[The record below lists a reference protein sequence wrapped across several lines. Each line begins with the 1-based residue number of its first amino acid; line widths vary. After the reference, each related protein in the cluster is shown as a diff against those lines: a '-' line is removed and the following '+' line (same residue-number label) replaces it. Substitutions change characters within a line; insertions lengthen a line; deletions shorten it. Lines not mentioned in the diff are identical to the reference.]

1 VRRTTSRRVAALLL
15 AAPLSLAAAGADEP
29 PAGTVP
35 QATPAPQ
42 SGPEPPSQPA
52 PEAGPSQEQIAI
64 FERAG
69 RLLQARCAMP
79 GCHLGPDGMKGMRLE
94 SGQIYRSTVNVRSRT
109 EPGLLRVAPGAPDR
123 SLLYLKL
130 LPPEEGHYRGPRMP
144 MAMNPLA
151 PEEIALV
158 RQWIES
164 FPAELW
170 GAPPAAEPAA
180 GAARTFQGSTL
191 VNLPTPDPLGARA
204 LEFQILHRFKTST
217 RDSGSKD
224 FYGLDSGAWI
234 SIGLAYGLTDTL
246 EVGLRRTNLEH
257 DYEADAKWTPLRQ
270 VAGASPVSLALRAS
284 YSNLRETGAF
294 NRDRAGAQAILAR
307 RFGKRLSLM
316 LVPTYVSHANFLDR
330 GDHRGSTAVG
340 AGGELRVTSK
350 MAITGEW
357 VAQTSGVES
366 TNQSGSVGLSVAT
379 ARHVFHVFATN
390 TAGIHTDQYAPGGD
404 LDFGSGYFRLGFNI
418 TRTYTL
424 HQ

>member
-1 VRRTTSRRVAALLL
+1 MRRTTSPVAAVLLL
-15 AAPLSLAAAGADEP
+15 WAPLTLTTADTGAPPDAPAP
-29 PAGTVP
+29 PAT
-35 QATPAPQ
+35 
-42 SGPEPPSQPA
+42 PEPP
-52 PEAGPSQEQIAI
+52 PSRDQAAI
-64 FERAG
+64 FARVG
-69 RLLQARCAMP
+69 RLLQSRCAMP

-94 SGQIYRSTVNVRSRT
+94 AGQIYRSTVNVRSRT
-109 EPGLLRVAPGAPDR
+109 DPALLRVAPGSPDR

-130 LPPEEGHYRGPRMP
+130 LPPDQGHYRGPRMP
-144 MAMNPLA
+144 RSMNPLA

-170 GAPPAAEPAA
+170 GAPPTLEAAT
-180 GAARTFQGSTL
+180 GAPRTFQGSTL
-191 VNLPTPDPLGARA
+191 ASLPTPDPLGARA

-217 RDSGSKD
+217 RDAGSKD

-234 SIGLAYGLTDTL
+234 SIGLAFGLTDAL
-246 EVGLRRTNLEH
+246 AVGLRRTNLEH
-257 DYEADAKWTPLRQ
+257 DYEADVKWTPLRQ
-270 VAGASPVSLALRAS
+270 VAGHAPLSLALRAS

-316 LVPTYVSHANFLDR
+316 LVPTYVSHVNFQDR
-330 GDHRGSTAVG
+330 TDHRGTTAVG
-340 AGGELRVTSK
+340 AGGELRLTSK

-366 TNQSGSVGLSVAT
+366 TNQSGSVGLSIAT

-390 TAGIHTDQYAPGGD
+390 TSGIHTDQYAPGGD

-424 HQ
+424 H